1 MVNLQRGVADSAGM
15 RALTLI
21 VTVAILA
28 TTTFAAAQD
37 GGDYDNHQLSGIA
50 SWYGGKFQG
59 RLTANGEVFDTNQ
72 LTAAH
77 RTLPFGTIVR
87 VVNQTNDR
95 VVVVRINDRGPFVD
109 NRVIDLSRAA
119 ADIIELTSAGLAPVR
134 LEIMHYQRPSDLRT
148 LQIASFSRRSN
159 AAALAD
165 RLSAS
170 GFEPAIETVAD
181 AGVHRVIIQGV
192 RESDIPAYREQLAA
206 VGHSQILVREK

>member
-1 MVNLQRGVADSAGM
+1 M

-21 VTVAILA
+21 AAVAVFAL
-28 TTTFAAAQD
+28 TPTFVSAQD
-37 GGDYDNHQLSGIA
+37 DGEYGNHQLSGIA

-87 VVNQTNDR
+87 VVNQTNDH

-119 ADIIELTSAGLAPVR
+119 ADIIELTSVGLAPVR
-134 LEIMHYQRPSDLRT
+134 LEIMHYQAPSDLRT
-148 LQIASFSRRSN
+148 LQIASFSRRAN
-159 AAALAD
+159 AAALVD
-165 RLSAS
+165 RLSSS

-192 RESDIPAYREQLAA
+192 RESEIPAYRERLAA
-206 VGHSQILVREK
+206 VGHAQILVREK